1 MIIYGYKHREIQLG
15 TGHFHCFKCEVQRPY
30 RHKKIVRYFTLFFIP
45 LFPLGTLSEYVE
57 CQVCGRTYTADILS
71 AASTTS
77 MPISETEQYIS
88 SSPGGPQNAGNLQ
101 QTGKKNSCLPWSLAL
116 GGILSI
122 LGGLAMGVALIA
134 TQADP
139 ELNQNMASFILAVLC
154 CPAPMVVLGLLAIG
168 AGIYMLRSKEDPVS
182 VP

>member
-15 TGHFHCFKCEVQRPY
+15 TGQFHCFSCQVQRPY

-45 LFPLGTLSEYVE
+45 FFPLGTISEYVE
-57 CQVCGRTYTADILS
+57 CQVCGRTYAPGILS
-71 AASTTS
+71 EATTTS
-77 MPISETEQYIS
+77 MPISETDRY
-88 SSPGGPQNAGNLQ
+88 GGSPQNIESQ
-101 QTGKKNSCLPWSLAL
+101 QTGKKNSCLPWVLAL
-116 GGILSI
+116 GGGLSI
-122 LGGLAMGVALIA
+122 LGGLLMGVALIA

-168 AGIYMLRSKEDPVS
+168 GGIYLLRQKDQVS
-182 VP
+182 

>member
-1 MIIYGYKHREIQLG
+1 MIIYGYRNREKELG
-15 TGHFHCFKCEVQRPY
+15 TGNFYCSSCQVQRAY

-57 CQVCGRTYTADILS
+57 CQSCGRTYKTDVLS

-77 MPISETEQYIS
+77 VPISETDRYIS
-88 SSPGGPQNAGNLQ
+88 TAQDNPTAFENAQ
-101 QTGKKNSCLPWSLAL
+101 KTGKKNSCLPLVLAG

-122 LGGLAMGVALIA
+122 LGGLLMGVAMIA
-134 TQADP
+134 TQTDP

-154 CPAPMVVLGLLAIG
+154 CPTPMVVLGLLAIG
-168 AGIYMLRSKEDPVS
+168 AGMFLLRRNEGYS
-182 VP
+182 